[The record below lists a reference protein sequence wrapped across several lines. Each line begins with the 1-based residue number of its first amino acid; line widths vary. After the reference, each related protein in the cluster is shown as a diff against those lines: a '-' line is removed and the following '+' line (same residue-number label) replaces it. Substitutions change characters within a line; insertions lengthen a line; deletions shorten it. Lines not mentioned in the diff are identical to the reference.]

1 MMKFHDD
8 DGMRL
13 SVFILFGAF
22 LLACNMISTCMGF

>member
-1 MMKFHDD
+1 MKLHDDD

-22 LLACNMISTCMGF
+22 LLACNLISTCMGF